1 MIPTNGKELRK
12 QDKKISELEIGDWL
26 VIGV

>member
-1 MIPTNGKELRK
+1 MIPTNGKELLK